1 MDILLV
7 ILGVICLLVGLAGC
21 FLPILPG
28 PPVAYLALWLLH
40 FTGYA
45 EFTVTELVVWVQ
57 ENGSLH
63 LPAFSA
69 SRTAATIKIHYFFRK
84 CNVFYFILCL
94 IFLQTCYKFIQIRIL
109 QCILFFVN
117 AAVRACENNLY
128 RCTVRSR
135 DFKCVTPAARRCR

>member
-1 MDILLV
+1 MQHCSFSIEDLHLYGINLRKNNISRPLSNQALMV
-7 ILGVICLLVGLAGC
+7 AQAVGLSIH
-21 FLPILPG
+21 L
-28 PPVAYLALWLLH
+28 YSLWVIPH
-40 FTGYA
+40 TG
-45 EFTVTELVVWVQ
+45 EWF
-57 ENGSLH
+57 LH

-117 AAVRACENNLY
+117 AAVRACKNNLY

-135 DFKCVTPAARRCR
+135 DFKCVTPAAHRCR

>member
-1 MDILLV
+1 MQHCSFSIEDLHLYGINLRKNNISRPLSNQALMV
-7 ILGVICLLVGLAGC
+7 AQAVGLSIH
-21 FLPILPG
+21 L
-28 PPVAYLALWLLH
+28 YSLWVIPH
-40 FTGYA
+40 TG
-45 EFTVTELVVWVQ
+45 EWF
-57 ENGSLH
+57 LH

-69 SRTAATIKIHYFFRK
+69 SRTATTIKIHYFFRK